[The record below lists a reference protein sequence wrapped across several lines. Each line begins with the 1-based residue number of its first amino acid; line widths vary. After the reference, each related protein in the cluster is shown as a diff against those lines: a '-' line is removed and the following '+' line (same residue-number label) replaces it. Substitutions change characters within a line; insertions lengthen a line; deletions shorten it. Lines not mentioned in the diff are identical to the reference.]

1 MSSNLFLNNHPEV
14 KANLV
19 KNSDQN
25 YTLIIEPLYPGY
37 GYTIGNSLRRIFLS
51 SIPGFG
57 ITKIKINDLTHEYQ
71 PVAGIVED
79 ALQIILNLKMVRARI
94 KTDEERVT
102 MSFSRNTA
110 GNITAAEF
118 KSAHAEIINKD
129 LHICTLNKGSKLD
142 IEIEISR
149 GVGYLS
155 MDDVNLSDN
164 KDARQILVDA
174 VFSPVTNVLLNVSK
188 VRVGDKTNFDKV
200 EINFDIDGSVDAI
213 EVVDYA
219 LDIMANIISQS
230 RASLSL
236 KVSDTSLY
244 SNTPTHSPAAL
255 NSEDE
260 IDLPEKIRKILIKNE
275 ILTNTQLKNRIE
287 EVRDFTGIGAKALEE
302 VQNYLNNL

>member
-25 YTLIIEPLYPGY
+25 YTLVIEPLYPGY

-71 PVAGIVED
+71 PVAGLVED
-79 ALQIILNLKMVRARI
+79 ALQVILNLKMVRARI

-102 MSFSRNTA
+102 MSFSRSAAGTITA
-110 GNITAAEF
+110 GEF

-164 KDARQILVDA
+164 KDARQILVDT
-174 VFSPVTNVLLNVSK
+174 VFSPVSNVLLNVSK

-200 EINFDIDGSVDAI
+200 EINFDIDGSVDALQ
-213 EVVDYA
+213 VVDFA
-219 LDIMANIISQS
+219 LDIMANITSQA

-236 KVSDTSLY
+236 KPSEEYVSTASPKDAPALPV
-244 SNTPTHSPAAL
+244 NT
-255 NSEDE
+255 DE

-275 ILTNTQLKNRIE
+275 ITTNAQLKSRIE
-287 EVRDFTGIGAKALEE
+287 EVSDFTGIGAKALEE
-302 VQNYLNNL
+302 VQTYLSNL

>member
-25 YTLIIEPLYPGY
+25 YTLVIEPLYPGY

-71 PVAGIVED
+71 PVAGLVED
-79 ALQIILNLKMVRARI
+79 ALQVILNLKMVRARI

-110 GNITAAEF
+110 GTITAGEF

-164 KDARQILVDA
+164 KDARQILVDT
-174 VFSPVTNVLLNVSK
+174 VFSPV
-188 VRVGDKTNFDKV
+188 
-200 EINFDIDGSVDAI
+200 
-213 EVVDYA
+213 
-219 LDIMANIISQS
+219 AN
-230 RASLSL
+230 
-236 KVSDTSLY
+236 
-244 SNTPTHSPAAL
+244 
-255 NSEDE
+255 
-260 IDLPEKIRKILIKNE
+260 
-275 ILTNTQLKNRIE
+275 
-287 EVRDFTGIGAKALEE
+287 G
-302 VQNYLNNL
+302 